1 MENSKNKEE
10 TKMSEVLNV
19 EEIFG
24 SKVFTLGKMR
34 ERLPKS
40 VYKEVKKII
49 DHGGELSL
57 ATADVVAKA
66 MKDWAIENG
75 ATHYTHWFQPLTGIT
90 AEKHDAFVTHPDEY
104 GKMIMEFSGK
114 ELIKGEPDASSFP
127 SGGLRATFEA
137 RGYTAWDITSP
148 AFLKEDATGVILCIP
163 TAFCSYKGEALDQK
177 TPLLRSMQAID
188 KQSLRIL
195 KLFGNTTAK
204 RVVPSVG
211 PEQEYFLVDKAL
223 YEQRKDL
230 IFTGRTLFGAM
241 SPKGQEM
248 EDHYFGA
255 LKPRVSAY
263 MHDLDEEQC
272 DWEHDLSVHGP
283 TSVEI
288 LKKEGID
295 DPVLFGAIC
304 AHNPKSGVKAKTKI
318 QYALLAADPMSGF
331 LKAVAQIYPD
341 KKIASVKRKS
351 VIKRFNEARF
361 AKGANRDY
369 MESIE
374 FTGLMLEDLI
384 DIGLEEMCA
393 ISDELGL

>member
-1 MENSKNKEE
+1 MTRDQAYEILTKYMKGENYI
-10 TKMSEVLNV
+10 T
-19 EEIFG
+19 
-24 SKVFTLGKMR
+24 
-34 ERLPKS
+34 
-40 VYKEVKKII
+40 
-49 DHGGELSL
+49 HSL
-57 ATADVVAKA
+57 AVEAIMKGLAKRLA
-66 MKDWAIENG
+66 
-75 ATHYTHWFQPLTGIT
+75 
-90 AEKHDAFVTHPDEY
+90 PDEVEY
-104 GKMIMEFSGK
+104 WGI
-114 ELIKGEPDASSFP
+114 A
-127 SGGLRATFEA
+127 GL
-137 RGYTAWDITSP
+137 
-148 AFLKEDATGVILCIP
+148 L
-163 TAFCSYKGEALDQK
+163 
-177 TPLLRSMQAID
+177 
-188 KQSLRIL
+188 
-195 KLFGNTTAK
+195 
-204 RVVPSVG
+204 
-211 PEQEYFLVDKAL
+211 
-223 YEQRKDL
+223 
-230 IFTGRTLFGAM
+230 
-241 SPKGQEM
+241 
-248 EDHYFGA
+248 
-255 LKPRVSAY
+255 
-263 MHDLDEEQC
+263 HDLDEEQC

-304 AHNPKSGVKAKTKI
+304 AHNPKSGVKAKTKIQYALLAADPMSGFLKAVAQIYPDKKIASVKRKSVIKRFNEAHNPKSGVKAKTKI